1 MHTATSTR
9 HFSFAPLP
17 RLPVSL
23 VPAAMIHAPYMDE
36 KDDIKVASSLNN
48 VAGLLATTGSV
59 EEALPL
65 FARSHEIYVQQLG
78 ENHPHSVAT
87 QLWVQQL
94 SAPAPPPARRRARNV
109 PLPQGGGGGCG
120 RQIGDGQHY
129 QSRDLLARGPPPPLL
144 EGGEDNEGSETS
156 PGQQPVCF

>member
-1 MHTATSTR
+1 M
-9 HFSFAPLP
+9 
-17 RLPVSL
+17 
-23 VPAAMIHAPYMDE
+23 
-36 KDDIKVASSLNN
+36 ASSLNN

-65 FARSHEIYVQQLG
+65 FARSHEIYVQHLG

-94 SAPAPPPARRRARNV
+94 STPAPPPPRRRSRNAPPPTATSQGAR
-109 PLPQGGGGGCG
+109 QFDDGG
-120 RQIGDGQHY
+120 Y
-129 QSRDLLARGPPPPLL
+129 QSRDLLAGGPPPPLL
-144 EGGEDNEGSETS
+144 ESGEDNEGSEPS